1 MHRQPVAAPI
11 TVLATPRLAAQVPAA
26 RRLPAGAFSALA
38 ALLLLALPGC
48 ISSSPAEP
56 TDLLMGVTDDQVA
69 PALLIPRDDP
79 RPWPFGPWTFVSH
92 RVQGD
97 TLSLEV
103 RYGGGCR
110 EHRFALLIDPAFM
123 ESHPVQVAARLA
135 HDADGDLCRAL
146 LTQTLRY
153 DLTPLREHFTA
164 SYGPGRGAVVIG
176 LGGRRITYTF

>member
-1 MHRQPVAAPI
+1 MDHPPIPPRPGAA
-11 TVLATPRLAAQVPAA
+11 LA
-26 RRLPAGAFSALA
+26 RRPRPARTLGILA

-48 ISSSPAEP
+48 ISSSPSEP
-56 TDLLMGVTDDQVA
+56 NDLLMAVTDDQVV
-69 PALLIPRDDP
+69 PALLVPRDDP
-79 RPWPFGPWTFVSH
+79 RPWPFDPWTFVAH
-92 RVQGD
+92 RVEGD
-97 TLSLEV
+97 TLALEV
-103 RYGGGCR
+103 QYGGGCR

-123 ESHPVQVAARLA
+123 ESHPVQVSARLA

-146 LTQTLRY
+146 LTRTLRY

>member
-1 MHRQPVAAPI
+1 MIQR
-11 TVLATPRLAAQVPAA
+11 RLAARP
-26 RRLPAGAFSALA
+26 FTALA

-48 ISSSPAEP
+48 ISSSPAAP
-56 TDLLMGVTDDQVA
+56 LDLLMTADDLVA
-69 PALLIPRDDP
+69 PALLVSRNDP
-79 RPWPFGPWTFVSH
+79 RPWPFDPWTFVSH
-92 RVQGD
+92 RVEGD
-97 TLSLEV
+97 TLALEV
-103 RYGGGCR
+103 QYGGGCR

-146 LTQTLRY
+146 LTRTLRY